1 MSDRI
6 STSPI
11 HGITLADGVSIAR
24 IRLRWTFSRAS
35 GPGGQAVNKLSTRA
49 TLRVAIA
56 DIRELPPDAAARLRQ
71 LAGSRLTQ
79 DDEIV
84 ISAETYRSQLDNK
97 EACVE
102 RLAHLVSRSMI
113 RPKVRRKKKPKRS
126 MIEKRLPSKRR
137 QSEKKSLRKGRRAGG
152 AEG

>member
-1 MSDRI
+1 MPDRD
-6 STSPI
+6 SNSPF
-11 HGITLADGVSIAR
+11 HGISLAEGVSIAR
-24 IRLRWTFSRAS
+24 NRLGWSFSRAS

-56 DIRELPPDAAARLRQ
+56 DIRGLPTDAAQRLRQ

-84 ISAETYRSQLDNK
+84 ISAETHRSQLDNK
-97 EACVE
+97 ESCVE
-102 RLAHLVSRSMI
+102 RLAHLVSRAMI
-113 RPKVRRKKKPKRS
+113 RPKVRRKKKPTRS
-126 MIEKRLPSKRR
+126 MIEKRLQAKRR

-152 AEG
+152 DG